1 MREQSSRFWIGKTI
15 AALITTT
22 LLAAAG
28 QSIAEEKFP
37 SRPIEFIVPW
47 GPGGGA
53 DQLARK
59 VGKLMEESLKTSIPV
74 VNAPGATG
82 SSGMTKLLV
91 GEADGYAMSV
101 FIADTH
107 ALLATS
113 NPKWKPADY
122 KPLAVM
128 VRQPSA
134 IFVPADS
141 RFKTWADFEKE
152 ARSNPGKLKVAMLG
166 FGSID
171 DMTLR
176 YLETK
181 GIKTN
186 AVPFANPGER
196 YTSILGGHAD
206 ALYEQAGDVRQMLDS
221 KQMRPLLFFA
231 SERLAEFKDVPVSK
245 ELGYDVTLPQF
256 RSIIVKSGTPPER
269 FKILADAIAKVAASA
284 EYKAFLKD
292 SYADPN
298 SYLGPGDAE
307 KFMQGELE
315 AMKHVLAATLRK

>member
-1 MREQSSRFWIGKTI
+1 MRAQAKQHWIGRTI
-15 AALITTT
+15 TALAIPV
-22 LLAAAG
+22 LLAGAG
-28 QSIAEEKFP
+28 PSLAEEKYP
-37 SRPIEFIVPW
+37 TRPIDFIVPW

-59 VGKLMEESLKTSIPV
+59 VGKLLEESLKTSFPV

-82 SSGMTKLLV
+82 STGMTKLLV
-91 GEADGYAMSV
+91 GQADGYAMSV

-107 ALLATS
+107 ALLATG
-113 NPKWKPADY
+113 NPKWKPADFR
-122 KPLAVM
+122 PLAIM
-128 VRQPSA
+128 LRQPSA
-134 IFVPADS
+134 IFVATES
-141 RFKTWADFEKE
+141 RFKAWADFEKE
-152 ARSNPGKLKVAMLG
+152 ARSNPGKLKVAILG
-166 FGSID
+166 LGSID

-186 AVPFANPGER
+186 PVPFSNPGER
-196 YTSILGGHAD
+196 YISILGGHAD
-206 ALYEQAGDVRQMLDS
+206 ALYEQAGDVRQMLDN

-231 SERLAEFKDVPVSK
+231 NERLAEFKDIPTSK

-256 RSIIVKSGTPPER
+256 RSIVVKTGTPPER
-269 FKILADAIAKVAASA
+269 FKFLADAVAKAAASA

-307 KFMQGELE
+307 KFLQGELD
-315 AMKHVLAATLRK
+315 AMKHLITAIGK